1 MKKPSTGRKW
11 FKSRPIHCIRPK
23 TSSIWLTRN
32 SATCSTCWARR
43 RTSHTLRIS
52 PNSLTS
58 DFRTINTLVSEFDK
72 LLKNWNILE
81 PIFKQSSNVKANLAE
96 TSSKFEG
103 VNNGFK
109 ELINEMRVK
118 PTVKEVCVVEGCKE
132 RVKELFIILDSCETV
147 LTA

>member
-1 MKKPSTGRKW
+1 
-11 FKSRPIHCIRPK
+11 
-23 TSSIWLTRN
+23 
-32 SATCSTCWARR
+32 
-43 RTSHTLRIS
+43 
-52 PNSLTS
+52 
-58 DFRTINTLVSEFDK
+58 VSEFDK

-81 PIFKQSSNVKANLAE
+81 PIFKQSSDIKANLAE
-96 TSSKFEG
+96 TSSKFKG
-103 VNNGFK
+103 MNNGLK